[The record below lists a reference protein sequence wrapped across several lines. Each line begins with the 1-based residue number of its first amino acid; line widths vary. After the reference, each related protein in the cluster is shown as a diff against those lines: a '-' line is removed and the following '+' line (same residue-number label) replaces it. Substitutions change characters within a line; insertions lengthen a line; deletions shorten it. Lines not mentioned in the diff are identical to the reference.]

1 MTSSRRS
8 VSVALLA
15 AFGLLAAEAG
25 RADPA
30 PVPQREQS
38 AVAQALFLIGDG
50 GKPAKSGEPVL
61 IALRRDVVP
70 LGSRATVVFLGD
82 NVYPSGLPGP
92 GVAGRAEMERRLDDQ
107 VDAVR
112 DTGAR
117 VVFIPGNHDWK
128 HGLEGLRRQ
137 ERRVEARG
145 GPDVVFLPRAG
156 CPGPDVL
163 DVGVRLRLVLLDT
176 HWWLRQGDEP
186 SEGGTGCP
194 VSSEQGV
201 TAALRGA
208 LEGADGRDTVV
219 AMHHPLVSGGPH
231 GGRFGLRQHL
241 FPLTDVKG
249 WAWLPLPVIGSIYP
263 IARSSGISSQDESS
277 EAYRAM
283 TTALVA
289 AAEDHLPLAWA
300 SGHEHVL
307 EVIERTR
314 FGRMLVSGGGYYG
327 HVTHVRPVEG
337 ARYQAARSGYM
348 RIDLL
353 EDGRRRLTVV
363 EVSRDAETREAFTA
377 FLG

>member
-1 MTSSRRS
+1 MVLSRRS
-8 VSVALLA
+8 GSLALFAAIGFLA
-15 AFGLLAAEAG
+15 AGTA
-25 RADPA
+25 RTDPA
-30 PVPQREQS
+30 VAPREEQN
-38 AVAQALFLIGDG
+38 AVAQTVFLIGDG
-50 GKPAKSGEPVL
+50 GKPARSGEPVL
-61 IALRRDVVP
+61 IALRRDVAP

-92 GVAGRAEMERRLDDQ
+92 GAPDRAEMERRLDDQ

-145 GPDVVFLPRAG
+145 GPNVVFLPRAG

-176 HWWLRQGDEP
+176 HWWLQRGDEA
-186 SEGGTGCP
+186 GTEASDCP

-208 LEGADGRDTVV
+208 LEGADGRETVV

-241 FPLTDVKG
+241 FPLTDIKK

-263 IARSSGISSQDESS
+263 IARSSGISSQDQSS
-277 EAYRAM
+277 GAYRDM
-283 TTALVA
+283 TAALVA
-289 AAEDHLPLAWA
+289 AAQDHLPLAWA

-307 EVIERTR
+307 QVIERTR

-327 HVTHVRPVEG
+327 HVTQVRPVEG

-353 EDGRRRLTVV
+353 EDGGRRLTVV
-363 EVSRDAETREAFTA
+363 EVSSDAETREAFTA